1 MSCED
6 HSIQTLRESG
16 HRLTPQRVLILSVLR
31 RAEGHMT
38 ASEVRDHVKESYP
51 YVDASTVYR
60 TLGVLK
66 NLRLI
71 SENNITG
78 GESEYEWLH
87 QNRHH
92 HLICRECGE
101 LTRLDHRYLASLGTE
116 ILEDYGFK
124 ADIDH
129 FAIFGLCTGCVS
141 ELAARDSERILT
153 G

>member
-16 HRLTPQRVLILSVLR
+16 HRLTPQRVLILSALR
-31 RAEGHMT
+31 SAEGHMT
-38 ASEVRDHVKESYP
+38 AAGVLDHVRESYP
-51 YVDASTVYR
+51 YIDASTVYR

-87 QNRHH
+87 QNRHPPP
-92 HLICRECGE
+92 HLPRVRRVDAPRPQLPCQPG
-101 LTRLDHRYLASLGTE
+101 H
-116 ILEDYGFK
+116 
-124 ADIDH
+124 
-129 FAIFGLCTGCVS
+129 
-141 ELAARDSERILT
+141 
-153 G
+153 